1 MTSLEATLGRRPSF
15 DEAVAALS
23 AGFHRAHGLALEEGE
38 LSAEET
44 ELAGSLARDKYG
56 THDWTW
62 SGRAPRALTI
72 V

>member
-1 MTSLEATLGRRPSF
+1 
-15 DEAVAALS
+15 VAALS
-23 AGFHRAHGLALEEGE
+23 AGFRQAHGLALEGGE

>member
-1 MTSLEATLGRRPSF
+1 V
-15 DEAVAALS
+15 VALT
-23 AGFHRAHGLALEEGE
+23 AGFRQAHGLALEPGG
-38 LSAEET
+38 LSVGET
-44 ELAGSLARDKYG
+44 ELAESLSRDKYS